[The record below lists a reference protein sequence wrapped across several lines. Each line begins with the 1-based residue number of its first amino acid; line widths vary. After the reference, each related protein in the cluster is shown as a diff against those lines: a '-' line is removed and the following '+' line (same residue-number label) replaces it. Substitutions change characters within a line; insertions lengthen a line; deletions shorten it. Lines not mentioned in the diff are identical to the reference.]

1 MTSGIRVCESHI
13 QASLPLTNQHPEV
26 TNSLRRWQLFRGT
39 FCLPLSCASSAICA
53 ALDGHWGHDC
63 GLGFPSLLRP
73 EVTAQTDLQPTDW
86 HHGLVTKQCCLN
98 TAQKE
103 ENSFLRLNIMF
114 EGQGL
119 YAQPPGK
126 GVS

>member
-26 TNSLRRWQLFRGT
+26 TNSLRCWQLFRGT
-39 FCLPLSCASSAICA
+39 FRQPLSCASSAIRA
-53 ALDGHWGHDC
+53 ALDRHRGHDC
-63 GLGFPSLLRP
+63 CLGFPSLLHP
-73 EVTAQTDLQPTDW
+73 EVKAQSDLQPAHW
-86 HHGLVTKQCCLN
+86 YQGSVTKQCCLN

-103 ENSFLRLNIMF
+103 ENSFLRLNIVF

-119 YAQPPGK
+119 YAPPPGK